1 MKLRVSDGIRYDR
14 MRWFATLIFDWNA
27 MYRIRQHPLVNTL
40 FNLEGNPR
48 ASVITEPMWGIPYN
62 LFIPYASIY
71 MLALGVSDVQIGMI
85 TSLGLLIQPIFALL
99 SGALTDKFG
108 RRLITLVSDILS
120 WSIPCLIWAVAQD
133 IRFFVVAAVFNAM
146 WRISM
151 NSWTCLLV
159 EDADPDQL
167 VHIWTWIHIAGLMAA
182 FFAPL
187 AGLLIGAINLV
198 PAVRILYLFAFIMMT
213 IKAWILYRYSTE
225 TKQGYIRMEE
235 TQDSPL
241 LSLLGGLGEVL
252 LQILRTPRT
261 LVVLGI
267 MFVMGVVM
275 MINSTFWSIL
285 ATEKLGILAEHL
297 AIFPFAKS
305 GLMLILYFLLVPR
318 LNVRRFRN
326 PMILGFTGFLAA
338 NLILVTMPAGNY
350 FLLLISVLI
359 EAASLAMFGP
369 LMDALTIISIDDA
382 ERARINSILFAVVI
396 LLTSPFGWIA
406 GQLSEIN
413 RVLPFVLNICLFI
426 IGSVL
431 VWLAWRLRDR
441 DATVTNLEIVTAS
454 ASE

>member
-1 MKLRVSDGIRYDR
+1 
-14 MRWFATLIFDWNA
+14 
-27 MYRIRQHPLVNTL
+27 
-40 FNLEGNPR
+40 
-48 ASVITEPMWGIPYN
+48 MWGIPFN

-71 MLALGVSDVQIGMI
+71 MLALGVNDAQIGTI
-85 TSLGLLIQPIFALL
+85 ASLGLLIQPFFALL

-108 RRLITLVSDILS
+108 RRLTTLVSDILS

-133 IRFFVVAAVFNAM
+133 IRYFVVAAVFNAM

-159 EDADPDQL
+159 EDADSDQL

-187 AGLLIGAINLV
+187 AGLLIGAIDLV
-198 PAVRILYLFAFIMMT
+198 PAVRILYIFAFIMMT

-235 TQDSPL
+235 TQDKPL
-241 LSLLGGLGEVL
+241 LSLLGGLREVL
-252 LQILRTPRT
+252 LQILKAPRT

-267 MFVMGVVM
+267 MVVMGVVM

-305 GLMLILYFLLVPR
+305 GLMFILYFVLVPR

-326 PMILGFTGFLAA
+326 PMILGFAGFLTA
-338 NLILVTMPAGNY
+338 NLILVTMPSGNY
-350 FLLLISVLI
+350 VLLMISVLI

-413 RVLPFVLNICLFI
+413 RVLPFMLNICLFVL
-426 IGSVL
+426 GSGL

-441 DATVTNLEIVTAS
+441 DATVKSLEIITAP

>member
-1 MKLRVSDGIRYDR
+1 
-14 MRWFATLIFDWNA
+14 
-27 MYRIRQHPLVNTL
+27 
-40 FNLEGNPR
+40 
-48 ASVITEPMWGIPYN
+48 MWGIPYN
-62 LFIPYASIY
+62 LYIPYASIY
-71 MLALGVSDVQIGMI
+71 MLALGVSDAQIGI
-85 TSLGLLIQPIFALL
+85 IASLGLLIQPIFALL

-108 RRLITLVSDILS
+108 RRLTTLVSDILS

-133 IRFFVVAAVFNAM
+133 IRYFLVAAVFNAM

-159 EDADPDQL
+159 EDADSDQL

-187 AGLLIGAINLV
+187 AGLLIGVIDLV
-198 PAVRILYLFAFIMMT
+198 PAVRILYLFAFTMMT
-213 IKAWILYRYSTE
+213 VKAWILYRYSTE
-225 TKQGYIRMEE
+225 TRQGYVRMEE
-235 TQDSPL
+235 TQDKPL

-305 GLMLILYFLLVPR
+305 GMMLILYFLLVPR

-326 PMILGFTGFLAA
+326 PMILGFTGLLAA
-338 NLILVTMPAGNY
+338 NLILVTMPSGNY
-350 FLLLISVLI
+350 LLLLISVLI

-369 LMDALTIISIDDA
+369 LMDALTIISIDNA

-426 IGSVL
+426 IGSGL

-441 DATVTNLEIVTAS
+441 DTTVTNLGIVS
-454 ASE
+454 ASVSDQIQ